1 MAHILF
7 LMSDTGG
14 GHRAACRAIEA
25 ALRERYPDGFRFE
38 LVDLWKEYTPF
49 PVNTIPRSAA
59 RWIDIHPSSF
69 SAMFWVWDRLFRS
82 RWWSAL
88 YCKQMF
94 PRLKRLY
101 AEHPADIIVCV
112 HAAFVRP
119 AVYALRK
126 MRIEKPFL
134 TVVTDYAWPQV
145 LWYDNKV
152 DRCLVPT
159 EAALQRGLSLGMDR
173 SQIILT
179 GPPVHPKFSK
189 IDILQREARMQL
201 GWKSDKRIILM
212 IGGGDGTGPL
222 VSSARAIDARQLDC
236 ELVIVA
242 GRNRALKSAL
252 EAVNWK
258 RPSRIYG
265 FVDNIEVLM
274 RASDLLITK
283 AGPAA
288 ITEAA
293 VIGLPILING
303 AIKHQE
309 SPNVEYVMKHEAG
322 VYAPGPTKTAECVA
336 RLLQTDGALE
346 KLAGRAD
353 RIAEPDAIWKIV
365 DQICLFAPPMD
376 QRLEEIQ
383 ACRS

>member
-14 GHRAACRAIEA
+14 GHRAACRAIEV
-25 ALRERYPDGFRFE
+25 ALRERHPDRFTFE

-49 PVNTIPRSAA
+49 PLNTIPQSAA
-59 RWIDIHPSSF
+59 RWIDINPSGF

-82 RWWSAL
+82 RWWSTL
-88 YCKQMF
+88 FCKQMF
-94 PRLKRLY
+94 LRMKRLY
-101 AEHPADIIVCV
+101 LEHPADIIVCV

-145 LWYDNKV
+145 LWYDNAV
-152 DRCLVPT
+152 DRCCVPT

-189 IDILQREARMQL
+189 SEISQREARMQL
-201 GWKSDKRIILM
+201 GWQPDKRTILM

-222 VSSARAIDARQLDC
+222 VSTARAIDAQQLDC
-236 ELVIVA
+236 ELVIVT
-242 GRNRALKSAL
+242 GRNQGLKRAL
-252 EAVNWK
+252 EAMSWK
-258 RPSRIYG
+258 RPVRIYG
-265 FVDNIEVLM
+265 FIDNIELLM

-283 AGPAA
+283 AGPAT

-293 VIGLPILING
+293 MVGLPILMNG
-303 AIKHQE
+303 ALKNQE
-309 SPNVEYVMKHEAG
+309 SPNIEYVVKREAG
-322 VYAPGPTKTAECVA
+322 VYAPGPKKTAECVA
-336 RLLQTDGALE
+336 RLLRSDGALK
-346 KLAGRAD
+346 KLASGARQ
-353 RIAEPDAIWKIV
+353 IAQPDAIWKIV
-365 DQICLFAPPMD
+365 DQICFYAPQTN
-376 QRLEEIQ
+376 QRPEDIQ
-383 ACRS
+383 VCWT